1 MSEDLL
7 HWRPLP
13 PALVPTPGGLDADG
27 CFSGCCVTDPVS
39 GVPTILYTGV
49 RLRSNALS
57 GPPPPAEHDLGLVW
71 IESQMAAVPEDPDD
85 PYLVK
90 WTKHPQAFLPL
101 PPAELQLTGWR
112 DPFIYYANTLTPAGT
127 ERKRGGRGRK
137 EKEGTGKDRRGTSN
151 GPSCDISIQTRM
163 LESPPHPCHPAAQ
176 RTTCGRWS
184 TAC

>member
-1 MSEDLL
+1 MWGHSVSEDLL

-127 ERKRGGRGRK
+127 GTERGVEER
-137 EKEGTGKDRRGTSN
+137 EKEREREGQAR
-151 GPSCDISIQTRM
+151 IQR
-163 LESPPHPCHPAAQ
+163 
-176 RTTCGRWS
+176 
-184 TAC
+184 